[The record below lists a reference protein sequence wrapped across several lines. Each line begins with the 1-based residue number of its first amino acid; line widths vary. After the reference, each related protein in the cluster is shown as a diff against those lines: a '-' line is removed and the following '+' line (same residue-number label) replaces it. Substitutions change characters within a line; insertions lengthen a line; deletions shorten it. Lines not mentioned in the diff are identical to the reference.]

1 MDLESFQRARISRVK
16 WVTSL
21 SARVEAIIIGN
32 KPHFPKKEY
41 EGIIILSPVEFLEI
55 LKGKI

>member
-1 MDLESFQRARISRVK
+1 
-16 WVTSL
+16 
-21 SARVEAIIIGN
+21 VEEMITGN

-41 EGIIILSPVEFLEI
+41 EGIKILSPVEFLEI

>member
-1 MDLESFQRARISRVK
+1 
-16 WVTSL
+16 VTSL

-32 KPHFPKKEY
+32 KSHFPKKEY
-41 EGIIILSPVEFLEI
+41 EGIKILSPVEFLEI